1 MEPNLRIVP
10 DFESPESTVVA
21 VATTSSETFDVGH
34 SAPDLQS
41 SLPALVLRV
50 SERLA
55 IGISLQLAVAGEGL
69 SGAEYE
75 KLLRENPELATLQA
89 VTQRE
94 FVEDCLRKLLQAKN
108 PSANIRWLLERLY
121 PEFFGDP
128 RANAPRTGKTSLR

>member
-1 MEPNLRIVP
+1 MEPNLHIVP
-10 DFESPESTVVA
+10 DFESLESTVA
-21 VATTSSETFDVGH
+21 AGATTSSETFDVEH
-34 SAPDLQS
+34 SALDLQS

-69 SGAEYE
+69 SSAEYE
-75 KLLRENPELATLQA
+75 RLLRENPELATLQA

-94 FVEDCLRKLLQAKN
+94 FVEDCIRKLLQAKN

-121 PEFFGDP
+121 PEFFGNP
-128 RANAPRTGKTSLR
+128 QVGGSRKGNTGLR